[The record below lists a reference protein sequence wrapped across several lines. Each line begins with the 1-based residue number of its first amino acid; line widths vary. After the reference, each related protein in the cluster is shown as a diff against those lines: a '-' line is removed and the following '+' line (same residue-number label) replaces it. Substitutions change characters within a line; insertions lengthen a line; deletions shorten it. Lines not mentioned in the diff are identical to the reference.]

1 MNLKEIKEMIGI
13 MNENNLS
20 EFEIEKDGFKIKLK
34 KSSKQELQDEVIIT
48 EQPLKSTQAKKK
60 TEDDSETLKLIEIKA
75 PMVGTFYSAPSP
87 ESPPYVKRGDSID
100 LGQVICII
108 EAMKLMNE
116 IKAEVKGKIRDI
128 VVENGDP
135 IEFGQTLFLVESS

>member
-1 MNLKEIKEMIGI
+1 MIGI